1 MQGLARTIHQDSCW
15 WDGSWRN
22 RRGRCYAYCGL
33 RGSQR
38 IGPWRVS
45 PIQKV
50 RAMPRISTPHTAT
63 QLAFPR
69 IPSSSLSLF
78 ALFII
83 LSVWPPVALAEV
95 RVVTAQGEHR
105 MGDRDTREDAIR
117 LATEAAKRNALEQVA
132 VYLESI
138 TIVDGLDVTK
148 DEIRTYT
155 AGLVLVLEQETN
167 TTLDGDTIVVRTDLV
182 AQIDTEEVG
191 HAIAALRENE
201 DARHQLVALQQENDQ
216 LQQDLD
222 AANQALAQASTA
234 EQTQQATQQRQDIL
248 NRVQSNAIVSQAWTD
263 WVLVSPAVYPYPWV
277 GLAQT
282 QALLN
287 VARGL
292 YPTSPHVQV
301 AQEVITTRQPPS
313 PPQPPAPPAP
323 GTKQP
328 TMPSHQF
335 TPAPG
340 SQTVPRT
347 LNEITQNTPTA
358 PPYIDNQPGVIHQK
372 PPSTGSRTLTDVR
385 QLNPFLPSPGVAPPV
400 SQQTPIPGSRSAR
413 ALQQFMQPPQA
424 AAGTPPAARR
434 FPPTMNQ
441 IHPPTFQQVPR
452 VPSQIAPHGFGGG
465 RHPGGNGR
473 GGGGGRGGER
483 GR

>member
-1 MQGLARTIHQDSCW
+1 MPDIFTLQAP
-15 WDGSWRN
+15 N
-22 RRGRCYAYCGL
+22 R
-33 RGSQR
+33 
-38 IGPWRVS
+38 V
-45 PIQKV
+45 
-50 RAMPRISTPHTAT
+50 
-63 QLAFPR
+63 AFPL
-69 IPSSSLSLF
+69 IPSPNLSLF
-78 ALFII
+78 ALFVS
-83 LSVWPPVALAEV
+83 LSVWPAVTLAEV
-95 RVVTAQGEHR
+95 RVVTAQGEYR

-167 TTLDGDTIVVRTDLV
+167 TTLDGDIIVVRTDLV
-182 AQIDTEEVG
+182 AQIDTDEVRQS
-191 HAIAALRENE
+191 IAALRENE

-248 NRVQSNAIVSQAWTD
+248 NRVQSNAMVSQAWTD
-263 WVLVSPAVYPYPWV
+263 WVLVSPAVYSFSWV
-277 GLAQT
+277 ELAQI

-287 VARGL
+287 AAHGL

-301 AQEVITTRQPPS
+301 AQQVITTRPPPPP
-313 PPQPPAPPAP
+313 PPQPPVPPAP
-323 GTKQP
+323 RTRQR
-328 TMPSHQF
+328 TMPSHRI

-340 SQTVPRT
+340 SQTVPRM
-347 LNEITQNTPTA
+347 LNEITHNTPTA
-358 PPYIDNQPGVIHQK
+358 PPHIGNQPGVIHQL
-372 PPSTGSRTLTDVR
+372 PPSMGSGTLTDVR
-385 QLNPFLPSPGVAPPV
+385 QLNPFLPPPSAAPPV

-413 ALQQFMQPPQA
+413 ALQQFIQ
-424 AAGTPPAARR
+424 PPAATAGVPQAGSPPVARQL
-434 FPPTMNQ
+434 PPTMHQ
-441 IHPPTFQQVPR
+441 IHPPTPHQVPR
-452 VPSQIAPHGFGGG
+452 VPHQIAPRGFGGG
-465 RHPGGNGR
+465 GQS
-473 GGGGGRGGER
+473 GGGGAR

>member
-1 MQGLARTIHQDSCW
+1 MPDIFIPQAPTHVTFS
-15 WDGSWRN
+15 
-22 RRGRCYAYCGL
+22 
-33 RGSQR
+33 
-38 IGPWRVS
+38 RVV
-45 PIQKV
+45 PPTV
-50 RAMPRISTPHTAT
+50 G
-63 QLAFPR
+63 
-69 IPSSSLSLF
+69 LF
-78 ALFII
+78 ALCVI
-83 LSVWPPVALAEV
+83 LSVSPSITLAEV

-132 VYLESI
+132 TYLESI

-155 AGLVLVLEQETN
+155 AGLVLVLEQDTN

-201 DARHQLVALQQENDQ
+201 DARHQLVALQQENEQ

-234 EQTQQATQQRQDIL
+234 EQTQQAAQQRQDIL
-248 NRVQSNAIVSQAWTD
+248 NRVQSNAMVSQAWTD
-263 WVLVSPAVYPYPWV
+263 WVLVSPAVYSYPWV

-301 AQEVITTRQPPS
+301 AQQVISTR
-313 PPQPPAPPAP
+313 QPPAPPQPPVPPAP
-323 GTKQP
+323 GTRQP
-328 TMPSHQF
+328 TMPSYQIV
-335 TPAPG
+335 PAPG
-340 SQTVPRT
+340 SQAVPRT
-347 LNEITQNTPTA
+347 LNEISHTTPTA
-358 PPYIDNQPGVIHQK
+358 PPQIGNQPMTARQ
-372 PPSTGSRTLTDVR
+372 PGSRGFTDVR
-385 QLNPFLPSPGVAPPV
+385 QLNPLLPPQFQNGAPPTA
-400 SQQTPIPGSRSAR
+400 QQGAPPTSRSAR
-413 ALQQFMQPPQA
+413 ALQQFLQPPPTAGQA
-424 AAGTPPAARR
+424 QTGQPPIARR
-434 FPPTMNQ
+434 LPPTVNQ
-441 IHPPTFQQVPR
+441 IHPPLPHQVPR
-452 VPSQIAPHGFGGG
+452 MPFQVAPRSAPSGGG
-465 RHPGGNGR
+465 SY
-473 GGGGGRGGER
+473 GGGGKGRGSGGR